1 MALKRRI
8 SKRWV
13 SKRWI
18 SKHALLL
25 VLLGLLTACGVSTLS
40 ASSPTS
46 PALEPAAVTLTV
58 SAASDLSEVF
68 PALGKLWQQETGN
81 SVTFNF
87 GSTGQLAQQIERGAP
102 VDLFAAAN
110 KKFVEDLDKAGLI
123 LSDTKALY
131 GRGRIV
137 IWSRQGSPLDL
148 KELKELTRSE
158 VKRIAIANPDHAP
171 YGVAAKQALQSLG
184 IWDEI
189 QPKLVLGENIKQT
202 QQYAETG
209 NVDVAIAAL
218 SISMNKPGQWTLI
231 PENLHQPLEQM
242 LAVPKNTTHPA
253 IAQQFAA
260 FINGAKGRPLMLRYG
275 FVLPGEELPA

>member
-1 MALKRRI
+1 MASR
-8 SKRWV
+8 RWV
-13 SKRWI
+13 SK
-18 SKHALLL
+18 HGLLL
-25 VLLGLLTACGVSTLS
+25 VLLGLLTACGVSTFS
-40 ASSPTS
+40 ASPPSASAPK
-46 PALEPAAVTLTV
+46 PAAVTLTV
-58 SAASDLSEVF
+58 SAASDLSNVF
-68 PALGKLWQQETGN
+68 PEIGKLWQQETGN

-137 IWSRQGSPLDL
+137 IWSRQDSPLDL

-171 YGVAAKQALQSLG
+171 YGVAAKQALQSIG

-202 QQYAETG
+202 QQYAATG

-218 SISMNKPGQWTLI
+218 SISMNQPGQWALI

-242 LAVPKNTTHPA
+242 LAVPKNTPHPA
-253 IAQQFAA
+253 IARQFAA
-260 FINGAKGRPLMLRYG
+260 FINGAKGRSLMLKYG